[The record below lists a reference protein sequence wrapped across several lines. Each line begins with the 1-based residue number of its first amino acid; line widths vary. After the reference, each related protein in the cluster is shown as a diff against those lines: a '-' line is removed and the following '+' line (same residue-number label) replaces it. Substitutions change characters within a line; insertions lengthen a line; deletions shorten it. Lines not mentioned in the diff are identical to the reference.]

1 MPTSYKRNT
10 APLKRKSGIYPE
22 LNSLSLL
29 SCSIIKACFAMYY
42 LTITP
47 RWVCVEYSTHIG
59 TQNSNDD
66 QSRGYVPGTMQ
77 LLCLPQRAKY
87 TSSTRFLLLPAAWIA
102 WDIQYC
108 KCKWCLDASHKYI
121 IWSRPARSPNRDTM
135 KRGRHT
141 KCR

>member
-1 MPTSYKRNT
+1 
-10 APLKRKSGIYPE
+10 
-22 LNSLSLL
+22 
-29 SCSIIKACFAMYY
+29 MYY

-87 TSSTRFLLLPAAWIA
+87 TSSTRFILVPAAWIA
-102 WDIQYC
+102 WDTVYNIVSVNGVWMRLINLSCGQ
-108 KCKWCLDASHKYI
+108 D
-121 IWSRPARSPNRDTM
+121 
-135 KRGRHT
+135 RHGALIAT
-141 KCR
+141 R